1 MRRATSWFCAERFA
15 SAKSRKAIPFWAVI
29 APFASLPP
37 RRPFRRGGI
46 FYIRPFSAYFFTLV
60 IVLFC
65 LLENYPVFFQKKACI
80 FLWMCY
86 NKSRSGGLAQLVRA
100 PASHAG
106 GLGFESLVLHHKPQ
120 LLSRLWFFVFV
131 LQSKCGRASSKG
143 NALPFSMA
151 ALLSHKLPP
160 KPAGLWGAC
169 RFSGGYSAILFL
181 GVLYWF

>member
-1 MRRATSWFCAERFA
+1 MRRATSWFCAERPA
-15 SAKSRKAIPFWAVI
+15 SAKSRKAILFGAVI
-29 APFASLPP
+29 APFASFPP

-46 FYIRPFSAYFFTLV
+46 FYIRPFSAYFFTLI

-65 LLENYPVFFQKKACI
+65 LSENYPVFFQKKACI
-80 FLWMCY
+80 FLWLCY

-131 LQSKCGRASSKG
+131 LQSKCGRASPQG
-143 NALPFSMA
+143 ECPAFFYGRITFTQA
-151 ALLSHKLPP
+151 AP
-160 KPAGLWGAC
+160 KARRAVGSLQIFW
-169 RFSGGYSAILFL
+169 R
-181 GVLYWF
+181 V